1 MKTLSA
7 EHVTFTY
14 QGKYQKVEALKDVTC
29 TFETGKL
36 YCVIGHS
43 GSGKSTLLSLL
54 AGLGRPGRGQI
65 LADGQDLAEIGYDRY
80 RREMVSVI
88 YQAFCLFPAL
98 TVLENVMYPMEISGR
113 KRKEAERKARELLAK
128 VGLSEELYRKFP
140 AMLSGGEQQRT
151 AIARALASSAKTI
164 LADEPTGNLDSEN
177 GKKILGILEELVEKE
192 NYCVVIVT
200 HDLEIAARADV
211 LYRMKDGKLGE
222 ERGETV

>member
-177 GKKILGILEELVEKE
+177 GKKILGILKELVKKE

-211 LYRMKDGKLGE
+211 LYRMKDGKLWE

>member
-14 QGKYQKVEALKDVTC
+14 QGKYQKVEALKEVTC

-113 KRKEAERKARELLAK
+113 KKKEAERKARELLAK

-211 LYRMKDGKLGE
+211 LYRMKDGKLWE

>member
-14 QGKYQKVEALKDVTC
+14 QGKYQKVEALKEVTC

-177 GKKILGILEELVEKE
+177 GKKILGILEELVKKE

-211 LYRMKDGKLGE
+211 LYRMKDGKLQE

>member
-14 QGKYQKVEALKDVTC
+14 QGKYQKVESLKDVTC

-211 LYRMKDGKLGE
+211 LYRMKDGKLWE

>member
-177 GKKILGILEELVEKE
+177 GKKILGILEELVKKE

-211 LYRMKDGKLGE
+211 LYRMKDGKMQE

>member
-177 GKKILGILEELVEKE
+177 GKKILGILKELVEKE

-211 LYRMKDGKLGE
+211 LYRMKDGKLWE

>member
-128 VGLSEELYRKFP
+128 VGLSEALYRKFP

-211 LYRMKDGKLGE
+211 LYRMKDGKLWE

>member
-113 KRKEAERKARELLAK
+113 KKKEAERKARELLAK

-211 LYRMKDGKLGE
+211 LYRMKDGKLWE

>member
-7 EHVTFTY
+7 EHATFTY

-211 LYRMKDGKLGE
+211 LYRMKDGKLWE